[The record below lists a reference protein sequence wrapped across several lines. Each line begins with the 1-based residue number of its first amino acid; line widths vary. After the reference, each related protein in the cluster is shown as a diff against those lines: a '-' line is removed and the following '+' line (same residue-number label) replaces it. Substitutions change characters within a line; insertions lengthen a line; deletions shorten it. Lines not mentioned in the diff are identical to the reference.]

1 MLDRDPR
8 DPEEELQRLR
18 AELNTIYRI
27 APMALASLTADL
39 ALLRVSEA
47 LAHLHGKSSAEL
59 VGKNLLD
66 LIPGHAAEARA
77 AARQVVDTG
86 QPAHGLSLLTQAIP
100 ESAENWQETWYPQCL
115 DREITG
121 IEIAIVRTGAAEVT
135 GKCGEQPPS
144 DNEHLTQTNK
154 LEALGRLAGGVA
166 HDFNN
171 LLTVLGGN
179 LELIAHRPS
188 SSERVQRLAGAAL
201 EAVGTGKRI
210 TEHLLAFARQGTLR
224 TKAINVL
231 DVLTG
236 CQDLLKRAA
245 GDAVTVAFDV
255 DLNLWHCRI
264 DPAQLETAL
273 LNLSF
278 NAHDAMPQGGKL
290 IFAAKNVTVDE
301 RNYVLLA
308 VTDSGEGMSA
318 SVAARVFEPFFTTK
332 PPGKGT
338 GLGLSM
344 VHGFVKQSGGYTKIR
359 TAPDAGTTVELY
371 IPRAADVAVASPI
384 NEQERRPPASDELPS
399 VLVVEDD
406 EGVLKTVAE
415 LLADLGYCTV
425 EATTGSEALKVLQR
439 RPDIE
444 LILTDVVMPGGMS
457 GIDLAREAR
466 QLRAGIKVVL
476 TSGYAEDLVAAAN
489 LEGDVPL
496 ISKPLRQAD
505 LAQALRAL
513 QAGANP

>member
-1 MLDRDPR
+1 MVDRGPD
-8 DPEEELQRLR
+8 EELQRLQ
-18 AELNTIYRI
+18 AELNTVYRI
-27 APMALASLTADL
+27 APMALASLNADL
-39 ALLRVSEA
+39 EFLRVSET

-59 VGKNLLD
+59 VGKTLMD
-66 LIPGHAAEARA
+66 LIPGRAAEARA
-77 AARQVVDTG
+77 AARQVIDTG
-86 QPAHGLSLLTQAIP
+86 EPAHGLNLLTQAIP
-100 ESAENWQETWYPQCL
+100 GPAQNWEETWYPQRF

-121 IEIAIVRTGAAEVT
+121 IEIAIVRTSAAEFT
-135 GKCGEQPPS
+135 WNSGEQPSS
-144 DNEHLTQTNK
+144 DNEHFTQTQK

-224 TKAINVL
+224 AKAINVF

-255 DLNLWHCRI
+255 DLNLWPCRI

-278 NAHDAMPQGGKL
+278 NAHDAMPHGGKL
-290 IFAAKNVTVDE
+290 IFTAKNVMIDGCS
-301 RNYVLLA
+301 YVLLA
-308 VTDSGEGMSA
+308 VTDTGDGMLP
-318 SVAARVFEPFFTTK
+318 SVAARAFEPFFTTK

-344 VHGFVKQSGGYTKIR
+344 VHGFAKQSGGYTEIR
-359 TAPDAGTTVELY
+359 TAPGAGATVELY
-371 IPRAADVAVASPI
+371 LPRATEIPVATSI
-384 NEQERRPPASDELPS
+384 HEEERRLQASDDSPS

-415 LLADLGYCTV
+415 LLTDLGYRTV
-425 EATTGSEALKVLQR
+425 EATTGSEALRVLQR

-457 GIDLAREAR
+457 GIDLAREAKR
-466 QLRAGIKVVL
+466 LRAIKVVL
-476 TSGYAEDLVAAAN
+476 MSGYAEDLVATAN
-489 LEGDVPL
+489 VEGDFPL
-496 ISKPLRQAD
+496 ISKPLRQGD
-505 LAQALRAL
+505 LARALRAL
-513 QAGANP
+513 QTGANP

>member
-1 MLDRDPR
+1 MVDRGS
-8 DPEEELQRLR
+8 EKELQRLQ

-27 APMALASLTADL
+27 APMALASVTADL
-39 ALLRVSEA
+39 EFLRVSET

-59 VGKNLLD
+59 VGTTVVD
-66 LIPGHAAEARA
+66 LIPGRAAEARA
-77 AARQVVDTG
+77 VARQVIDTR
-86 QPAHGLSLLTQAIP
+86 QPAHGLNLLTQAIP
-100 ESAENWQETWYPQCL
+100 GPAQNWEETWYPQYV
-115 DREITG
+115 DRENTG
-121 IEIAIVRTGAAEVT
+121 IEIAIVRTSTAELT
-135 GKCGEQPPS
+135 RSRGEQPS
-144 DNEHLTQTNK
+144 NNEHFTQAHK

-188 SSERVQRLAGAAL
+188 SSERVQRLAGVAL

-224 TKAINVL
+224 TKVINVF

-236 CQDLLKRAA
+236 CQDLVKRAA
-245 GDAVTVAFDV
+245 GDAITVTFDV
-255 DLNLWHCRI
+255 DLNVWPCRI
-264 DPAQLETAL
+264 DPTQLETAL

-278 NAHDAMPQGGKL
+278 NAHDAMPHGGKL
-290 IFAAKNVTVDE
+290 IFAAKNVTIDE
-301 RNYVLLA
+301 RSYVLLA
-308 VTDSGEGMSA
+308 VTDTGGGMLP
-318 SVAARVFEPFFTTK
+318 SVAARAFEPFFTTK
-332 PPGKGT
+332 PLGKGT

-359 TAPDAGTTVELY
+359 TAPNAGTTVELY
-371 IPRAADVAVASPI
+371 FPRATEAAATSI
-384 NEQERRPPASDELPS
+384 HEGERRPPPSDDLPP

-406 EGVLKTVAE
+406 EGVLKTVTE
-415 LLADLGYCTV
+415 LLTDLGYRTI
-425 EATTGSEALKVLQR
+425 EATTGREALRVLQR

-457 GIDLAREAR
+457 GIELAREAR
-466 QLRAGIKVVL
+466 RLRAEIKVVL

-489 LEGDVPL
+489 VEGDFPL

-505 LAQALRAL
+505 LARALRAL
-513 QAGANP
+513 LAGANP

>member
-1 MLDRDPR
+1 MADRGPD
-8 DPEEELQRLR
+8 EELQRLQ
-18 AELNTIYRI
+18 AELNTVYRI
-27 APMALASLTADL
+27 APMALASLNADL
-39 ALLRVSEA
+39 EFLRISET

-59 VGKNLLD
+59 VGKTVMD
-66 LIPGHAAEARA
+66 LIPGRAAEARA
-77 AARQVVDTG
+77 AARQVIDSG
-86 QPAHGLSLLTQAIP
+86 EPAHGLNLLTQAIP
-100 ESAENWQETWYPQCL
+100 GPAQNWEETWYPQRL

-121 IEIAIVRTGAAEVT
+121 IEIAIVRTSAAEFT
-135 GKCGEQPPS
+135 GNRGEQPSS
-144 DNEHLTQTNK
+144 DKELSTQTHK

-224 TKAINVL
+224 AKAIHVF

-236 CQDLLKRAA
+236 CQDLLKHAA

-255 DLNLWHCRI
+255 DLNLWPCRI

-278 NAHDAMPQGGKL
+278 NAHDAMPHGGKL
-290 IFAAKNVTVDE
+290 IFAAKNVMING
-301 RNYVLLA
+301 RSYVLLA
-308 VTDSGEGMSA
+308 VTDTGEGMLP
-318 SVAARVFEPFFTTK
+318 SVAARAFEPFFTTK

-344 VHGFVKQSGGYTKIR
+344 VHGFAKQSGGYTEIR
-359 TAPDAGTTVELY
+359 TAPGAGTTVELY
-371 IPRAADVAVASPI
+371 FPRATEIPAATSIHED
-384 NEQERRPPASDELPS
+384 ELRLPASESPY

-415 LLADLGYCTV
+415 LLTDLGYRTV
-425 EATTGSEALKVLQR
+425 EATTGSEALRVLQR
-439 RPDIE
+439 RPDIQ

-466 QLRAGIKVVL
+466 RLRAEIKVVL

-489 LEGDVPL
+489 VEGDFPL
-496 ISKPLRQAD
+496 ISKPLRQGD
-505 LAQALRAL
+505 LARALRAL

>member
-1 MLDRDPR
+1 
-8 DPEEELQRLR
+8 
-18 AELNTIYRI
+18 
-27 APMALASLTADL
+27 MALASLTADL
-39 ALLRVSEA
+39 EFRRVSET

-59 VGKNLLD
+59 IGKTLMD
-66 LIPGHAAEARA
+66 LIPGCAAEARA
-77 AARQVVDTG
+77 TARQVIDAAE
-86 QPAHGLSLLTQAIP
+86 PAHGLNLLAKAIP
-100 ESAENWQETWYPQCL
+100 GPAQNWEETWYPLRL
-115 DREITG
+115 DREIIG
-121 IEIAIVRTGAAEVT
+121 IAIALVRTSGAEST
-135 GKCGEQPPS
+135 GDRGEQPSS
-144 DNEHLTQTNK
+144 DNEHFTQTHK

-224 TKAINVL
+224 AKAINVL
-231 DVLTG
+231 DVLTE
-236 CQDLLKRAA
+236 CRDMLKRAA
-245 GDAVTVAFDV
+245 GDAVTVAFDI
-255 DLNLWHCRI
+255 DLNLWPCHI

-290 IFAAKNVTVDE
+290 IFAAKNVTIDE
-301 RNYVLLA
+301 RSHVLLA
-308 VTDSGEGMSA
+308 ATDTGEGMLP
-318 SVAARVFEPFFTTK
+318 SVAARAFEPFFTTK
-332 PPGKGT
+332 PPGQGT

-359 TAPDAGTTVELY
+359 TAPSAGTTVELY
-371 IPRAADVAVASPI
+371 FPRATEQPVATSI
-384 NEQERRPPASDELPS
+384 QEEERRLPASDDAPA

-406 EGVLKTVAE
+406 EGVLKTITE
-415 LLADLGYCTV
+415 LLTDLGYRTI
-425 EATTGSEALKVLQR
+425 EATTGREALRVLQR

-444 LILTDVVMPGGMS
+444 LIVTDVVMPGGMS

-466 QLRAGIKVVL
+466 RLRAEIKVVL
-476 TSGYAEDLVAAAN
+476 TSGYAADLLAAAN
-489 LEGDVPL
+489 VEGDFPL

-505 LAQALRAL
+505 LARALRAL

>member
-1 MLDRDPR
+1 MVDRGA
-8 DPEEELQRLR
+8 EEELQRLR

-27 APMALASLTADL
+27 APIALASLTADL
-39 ALLRVSEA
+39 EFLRVSETF
-47 LAHLHGKSSAEL
+47 AHLHRKSSAEL
-59 VGKNLLD
+59 VGKTLQD
-66 LIPGHAAEARA
+66 LIPGRAAEAGA
-77 AARQVVDTG
+77 AARQVIETG
-86 QPAHGLSLLTQAIP
+86 EPAHGLHLLSQAIP
-100 ESAENWQETWYPQCL
+100 GPARNWEETWYAQRL
-115 DREITG
+115 DGETTG
-121 IEIAIVRTGAAEVT
+121 IEIAIVRTGTAEFT
-135 GKCGEQPPS
+135 SNRDGQPSS
-144 DNEHLTQTNK
+144 DNEHFTQTHK

-188 SSERVQRLAGAAL
+188 SSERVQRLAAAAL

-224 TKAINVL
+224 TKVINVF

-236 CQDLLKRAA
+236 CRDLLKRAA

-255 DLNLWHCRI
+255 DLNLWPCRL

-278 NAHDAMPQGGKL
+278 NAHDAMPHGGKL
-290 IFAAKNVTVDE
+290 IVAAKNVMIDGSS
-301 RNYVLLA
+301 YVLLA
-308 VTDSGEGMSA
+308 VTDTGEGMLP
-318 SVAARVFEPFFTTK
+318 SVAARAFEPFFTTK

-344 VHGFVKQSGGYTKIR
+344 VHGFAKQSGGYTEIR
-359 TAPDAGTTVELY
+359 TAPSAGTTVELY
-371 IPRAADVAVASPI
+371 FPRATEIPVATSI
-384 NEQERRPPASDELPS
+384 HKEERQLPASDDLPF

-406 EGVLKTVAE
+406 EGVLKTITE
-415 LLADLGYCTV
+415 LLTDLGYRTI
-425 EATTGSEALKVLQR
+425 EATTGKEALRVLQR

-466 QLRAGIKVVL
+466 RLRAGIKVVL
-476 TSGYAEDLVAAAN
+476 TSGYAEDLVGAAN
-489 LEGDVPL
+489 LEGDFPL